1 VGTNN
6 PVYLSPQWWLVS
18 RGWFVMDF
26 LPCLPEFVENL
37 VVKLSRNNRFKTDFT
52 AEINV
57 NL

>member
-1 VGTNN
+1 
-6 PVYLSPQWWLVS
+6 
-18 RGWFVMDF
+18 MDF